1 MRREVQAP
9 VTVSGSSNLFWYIR
23 LRWVAAALQAA
34 MLVLGQAGVVP
45 IGSVRVYVLVSCL
58 TVMTNVAAREFY
70 RFTPLTDVV
79 TFVLLALDVVLL
91 TWLLS
96 YAGGPSNPL
105 ILLYVV
111 HVALGAV
118 MVPPALG
125 WTVGALVLFCYGALF
140 VLPMPDDAALAVAPE
155 LLQNPQFRDHLLNQ
169 WWAFTAVAMLLA
181 YFVTRVTSALIMRE
195 REVARFAQV
204 AARGEKMASLATL
217 ATGAAHELGTPL
229 GTIGLVAKE
238 LERALGRDRPKADLI
253 ADAQLIA
260 SQVERCRAIIDSMRS
275 EAGEGYEAPQ
285 QMQFDSVLNEARE
298 NLPPGYAGRIEVCG
312 DFQATVYGPR
322 QSLSQAMRNLMKNGL
337 DASEKG
343 ESIEVRGAV
352 RDGVL
357 EVVFEDRGRG
367 IEKEALDRVGE
378 PFFTTKEAGKGMG
391 LGLFV
396 TQAVIERLGGRI
408 EIDSE
413 VGRGTTVRVS
423 LPTIKGGQE

>member
-1 MRREVQAP
+1 MRREFQAP

-23 LRWVAAALQAA
+23 LRWVAAALQAGV
-34 MLVLGQAGVVP
+34 LLLGQAGVVP
-45 IGSVRVYVLVSCL
+45 IGSVRVYVLVSGL
-58 TVMTNVAAREFY
+58 TVMTNIAAREFY

-140 VLPMPDDAALAVAPE
+140 VLPMPDDAALAVAPA
-155 LLQNPQFRDHLLNQ
+155 LLENPQFREHLLNQ

-181 YFVTRVTSALIMRE
+181 YFVTRVTSALILRE
-195 REVARFAQV
+195 REVARFAQA
-204 AARGEKMASLATL
+204 AARSEKMASLATL

-238 LERALGRDRPKADLI
+238 LERALDRDKPKEDLI
-253 ADAQLIA
+253 ADARLIA
-260 SQVERCRAIIDSMRS
+260 SQVDRCRAIIDSMRS

-285 QMQFDSVLNEARE
+285 TIEFAGLLEEARA
-298 NLPPGYAGRIEVCG
+298 NLPPGYEGRIEVTG
-312 DFQATVYGPR
+312 DFEVSVHGPR
-322 QSLSQAMRNLMKNGL
+322 QSLCQAMRNLMKNGL
-337 DASEKG
+337 DASENG
-343 ESIEVRGAV
+343 EPIEVRGAV

-357 EVVFEDRGRG
+357 EVVFQDHGRG
-367 IEKEALDRVGE
+367 IPKEALDRVGE

-408 EIDSE
+408 ELDSE
-413 VGRGTTVRVS
+413 VDRGTTVTVT
-423 LPTIKGGQE
+423 LPTTRGGD